1 MNHHV
6 ALVAGLA
13 LLLSP
18 AANAAD
24 QDIFDLRG
32 YYGIPPDYEINGRGD
47 IDGGHRIGVQHMRNF
62 TEIGDVGGWIW
73 GAEVSLQFVDDN
85 GVEAFIPA
93 ITGLVGYAYKLE
105 NLQNLHFEGT
115 PYLGV
120 GIANF
125 SGDTNADSEVYL
137 EYGLRAASFW
147 TFESGWQAG
156 LDLRLHRADADVI
169 DSSGLMACFVGGYRF

>member
-1 MNHHV
+1 MHHHV
-6 ALVAGLA
+6 ALVAGMA
-13 LLLSP
+13 LLLTQ
-18 AANAAD
+18 AATAAD

-32 YYGIPPDYEINGRGD
+32 YYGIPPDYEVTGTDD

-73 GAEVSLQFVDDN
+73 GAEVSLQFIDDR

-93 ITGLVGYAYKLE
+93 VTGLVGYAYQ
-105 NLQNLHFEGT
+105 LQNLESLHFEGT

-125 SGDTNADSEVYL
+125 SGDSNADSEVYY

-147 TFESGWQAG
+147 TFESGWQVG

-169 DSSGLMACFVGGYRF
+169 DSSGLLACFVGGYRF